1 MHKLRV
7 KKLKNYLLVFLNL
20 QCLEIILSTCTQS
33 HITRIRDCVRLRL
46 RVVCECK
53 HNISSHARPK
63 NIVTT
68 AINAATEYVGAA
80 SKSPL
85 EQSIFKPEPSTERHV
100 SAGINESTDVPVQS
114 EFVYTFD

>member
-1 MHKLRV
+1 MSRNYIKYMHTV
-7 KKLKNYLLVFLNL
+7 
-20 QCLEIILSTCTQS
+20 S
-33 HITRIRDCVRLRL
+33 HAFVTVCDCDCI
-46 RVVCECK
+46 VCECT